1 LSFLRAMILSLGR
14 DSSSRRSFVI
24 CLGTSIDEVTLLSK
38 AKVKP
43 GTYAGELIA
52 NLYDEIFH
60 RSLELKRD
68 YAEYYAL
75 EYGSFGE
82 YIRKRFLFSPELVSN
97 IGSQFLQSS
106 QIIYFQPSQYFLE
119 EDYGLDFLERLLEP
133 RSDV

>member
-1 LSFLRAMILSLGR
+1 MIISLGR
-14 DSSSRRSFVI
+14 DSSSRRSFMI
-24 CLGTSIDEVTLLSK
+24 CLDSPIDEAALLLK

-68 YAEYYAL
+68 YADYYAL
-75 EYGSFGE
+75 EYGTFDE
-82 YIRKRFLFSPELVSN
+82 YVRKRFLFSSELVSTIN
-97 IGSQFLQSS
+97 SHFFQST

-119 EDYGLDFLERLLEP
+119 DDYGLDFLERLLEP
-133 RSDV
+133 RRDV

>member
-1 LSFLRAMILSLGR
+1 MIISLGR

-24 CLGTSIDEVTLLSK
+24 CLGTSIDEAALLSK

-52 NLYDEIFH
+52 NLFDEIFH
-60 RSLELKRD
+60 RSLELKHD
-68 YAEYYAL
+68 YANYYAL
-75 EYGSFGE
+75 EYGTFDE
-82 YIRKRFLFSPELVSN
+82 YVRKRFLFPSNLVGTIS
-97 IGSQFLQSS
+97 SQFFQSS

-119 EDYGLDFLERLLEP
+119 DDYGLDFLERLLEP

>member
-1 LSFLRAMILSLGR
+1 MIISLGR
-14 DSSSRRSFVI
+14 DSSSRRSFMI
-24 CLGTSIDEVTLLSK
+24 CLDSPIDEVALLLK

-68 YAEYYAL
+68 YADYYAL
-75 EYGSFGE
+75 EYGTFGE
-82 YIRKRFLFSPELVSN
+82 YVRKRFLFSSELVSTIN
-97 IGSQFLQSS
+97 SHFLQST

-119 EDYGLDFLERLLEP
+119 DDYGLDFLERLLEP
-133 RSDV
+133 RGDV